1 MGRKRVGKFMN
12 IFSITEHG
20 VPIFEGTID
29 QVGNML
35 NMTRCD
41 IYDAIDDSTLIEGKY
56 LIHKRTESE
65 ISSNMLH
72 DHLFNSD
79 GSRRYEYRSGFPNRY
94 KDASSKRF
102 TPM

>member
-1 MGRKRVGKFMN
+1 MN

-41 IYDAIDDSTLIEGKY
+41 IYDAIDDQTLVKGKY
-56 LIHKRTESE
+56 LVHKRTEEE
-65 ISSNMLH
+65 ISANMLQE
-72 DHLFNSD
+72 HLFNSD
-79 GSRRYEYRSGFPNRY
+79 GSRKYEYRQGFPNRY
-94 KDASSKRF
+94 KDASSRRF
-102 TPM
+102 TAM